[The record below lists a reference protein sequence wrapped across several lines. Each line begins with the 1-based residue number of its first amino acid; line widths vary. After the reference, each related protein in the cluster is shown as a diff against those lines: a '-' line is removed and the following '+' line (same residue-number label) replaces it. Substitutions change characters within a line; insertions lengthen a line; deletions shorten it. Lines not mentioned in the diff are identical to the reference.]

1 MTSLISMKLG
11 IPSFLFEK
19 VAFSE
24 LIQPKIDQLLKIFA
38 KVWETLANLAQVQL
52 WVARGMDRAL
62 ERVHGLFG
70 EVALAQARVVAPSK

>member
-24 LIQPKIDQLLKIFA
+24 LIQPKIDQPLKIFA
-38 KVWETLANLAQVQL
+38 EVWETLANLVQVQL

-62 ERVHGLFG
+62 ERVHGK
-70 EVALAQARVVAPSK
+70 E